1 MFFLAFFRRVYRICT
16 ANPEPKSEELYSNIS
31 NYFEEKS
38 QEKAMMLGQYERQQL
53 LEEYT
58 EKWTRYQV
66 YNRIT
71 RPYIKA
77 IISIFRSPG

>member
-1 MFFLAFFRRVYRICT
+1 MGKQFFFDGPFSSFRRVYRICT

-66 YNRIT
+66 KDIIGA
-71 RPYIKA
+71 YINL
-77 IISIFRSPG
+77 I